1 VTPLPDIA
9 KELRDRF
16 CPAVLSIVRARD
28 GVDTVWVAADT
39 VREVLSYLKS
49 RPGGAYAM
57 LYDLTGIDERSRRHH
72 AAPMSDFTVVYQLL
86 SLELNHDLRIKV
98 PLTGERP
105 VIDTIAGLWPNSD
118 WYERELWDMF
128 GIEVRGHKDLRRIL
142 CPPWW
147 QGHPLR
153 KEHPARATEL
163 SPDLSP
169 QRIIEMEEQLIAR
182 RPDSSA
188 RRPSLAAA
196 SGGGSQGW
204 PPPTSEESP
213 ASDDGSVG
221 VAGGDGE
228 FTVLN
233 FGPHHPGTHGVLR
246 LVLKLDG
253 ERIVGMA
260 PDIGFHHRGAEKMGE
275 RQSWH
280 TYIPY
285 TDRIDYLAGVV
296 NELPYV
302 LAVEK
307 LAGIEV
313 PDRVKVMRVMLTEL
327 FRIISHLVWYGTFTL
342 DLGAMSPTFYM
353 FSDRERALDII
364 EAVTGARMH
373 PGYFRIGGLADDLPG
388 GWEKMF
394 REFLAYMPRRLDE
407 YDAMMMKNGI
417 LKARTVGVGAMTT
430 AQAIDWGVTG
440 PNLRATGLVWD
451 WRKKRPYSGYER
463 FEFDIPTGTRGD
475 CYDRAAVRVA
485 EIRQSLRIIQQCVD
499 NMPAGEH
506 KSRSPLATP
515 PIKGRTLADI
525 ETLITHFLGVSW
537 GPVIPAGEAA
547 IMTEGAKGSYS
558 YYLTSDGGGMSYRTR
573 IRTPSFPHIQA
584 MPAICQGISISDLVA
599 ILGSIDFVL
608 ADIDR

>member
-16 CPAVLSIVRARD
+16 CPAVLLIAPARD

-39 VREVLSYLKS
+39 VRQVLAYLKS

-86 SLELNHDLRIKV
+86 SLELNHDLRIKA

-142 CPPWW
+142 SPPWW

-163 SPDLSP
+163 PPDLSP
-169 QRIIEMEEQLIAR
+169 QRIIEMEESLVA
-182 RPDSSA
+182 P
-188 RRPSLAAA
+188 PSPL
-196 SGGGSQGW
+196 GGGLPKQLRHPQEDLGVPQEGV
-204 PPPTSEESP
+204 PPEAPQ
-213 ASDDGSVG
+213 
-221 VAGGDGE
+221 E

-246 LVLKLDG
+246 LVLKMDG
-253 ERIVGMA
+253 ERIVGLS

-285 TDRIDYLAGVV
+285 TDRVDYLSGVV

-313 PDRVKVMRVMLTEL
+313 PDRVKVIRVMLTEL

-394 REFLAYMPRRLDE
+394 REFLAYLPRRLDE

-440 PNLRATGLVWD
+440 PNLRATGLDWD

-485 EIRQSLRIIQQCVD
+485 EIRQSLRIIQQCVN

-584 MPAICQGISISDLVA
+584 VPAICQGLSVSDLVA